1 MSRKFKVPLGL
12 LSLANDPSPGE
23 IGDIYF
29 NTTSQ
34 RIKVYNGTAWVIPE
48 NNLENTL
55 ADYIL
60 IADLGEPQG
69 PAELGLNGQLLLES
83 SIDYTGSTTQIT
95 TTSLTSVYQW
105 DISLYTTVEYILQI
119 KQGSKYRSSKI
130 MVLTDKTSIA
140 HTQYGIIQIGSD
152 ITGLQVDVSKTGSNA
167 VLSVQISDANTTS
180 AQVKVIRNAI
190 A

>member
-12 LSLANDPSPGE
+12 LSLASDPSPGE

-29 NTTSQ
+29 NTVSQ
-34 RIKVYNGTAWVIPE
+34 RIKVYSGTAWVIPE
-48 NNLENTL
+48 NTL
-55 ADYIL
+55 TNYIL
-60 IADLGEPQG
+60 KTDLGEPQG

-130 MVLTDKTSIA
+130 MVLTDKTSIV